1 MAGIAVSLAHF
12 KICEFFADE
21 EQITEMKQKVAKL
34 IVNWKKEV
42 VQLTSFDS
50 FNKGTFYIKSDE
62 ASSLY
67 LKALFRV
74 IAIKVKEIIP
84 EALTCTTPHMSIGR

>member
-1 MAGIAVSLAHF
+1 MSLAHF

-67 LKALFRV
+67 LKAFFIV
-74 IAIKVKEIIP
+74 
-84 EALTCTTPHMSIGR
+84 SIGIFSIYPVIIAAIALYTLNIPGIPK